1 MLLMIRRLLFMSAL
15 FALGACSQEER
26 RPNVI
31 LISIDSLRADHV
43 GCYGYERPTTPH
55 LDRFAAEGVR
65 FDEHI
70 SSSSW
75 TLPAH
80 ASLFTSV
87 PDSVHGCVESDGVAL
102 SPSFTTLAE
111 RFQSGGYS
119 TAGFYAGP
127 YLHSAFG
134 LGQGFDEYRYVAE
147 NAAEFGAAEV
157 RKWGLDPSAHARTH
171 KGVTNPLVYEAA
183 SAWLAE
189 REEPFFLFL
198 HFWDVHYDFTPPAP
212 WDTRFNP
219 GYNGPV
225 TGENFF
231 FDQSIRADMPAADR
245 QQLLALYDGE
255 IGWTDSFLGRLR
267 EELER
272 LGLADNTV
280 LAITSDHGT
289 EFFDHGGKGHRTTL
303 YEELIRVPFVL
314 WYPSALESAVVQT
327 QTRSIDVGPTL
338 LELADLPPLPDSSAS
353 SLLNLAR
360 GGTLQFDNL
369 AVSELYS
376 VGNRLRSVRIGQI
389 KIVLD
394 ENQPDAPLRW
404 YDLSLDPSEQRAR
417 HDFDQGAGQAAQLA
431 FLKAQAQLLEA
442 VSPRPGAPTAATLPP
457 SVLEALRAN
466 GYLGSEDED

>member
-1 MLLMIRRLLFMSAL
+1 MIRSLRIVPVLV
-15 FALGACSQEER
+15 ALGACSQEEQ

-43 GCYGYERPTTPH
+43 GCYGYERPTTPN

-65 FDEHI
+65 FNEHI

-102 SPSFTTLAE
+102 SPRFTTLAE
-111 RFQSGGYS
+111 RFKSAGYS

-127 YLHSAFG
+127 YLHGAFG

-147 NAAEFGAAEV
+147 DAAEFGAAEV
-157 RKWGLDPSAHARTH
+157 KRWGLDPRAHARTH
-171 KGVTNPLVYEAA
+171 KGVTNPQVHDAA
-183 SAWLAE
+183 SAWLAKQDG
-189 REEPFFLFL
+189 PFFLFL

-219 GYNGPV
+219 GYTGPV

-231 FDQSIRADMPAADR
+231 FDRSIRPDMPGADR

-255 IGWTDSFLGRLR
+255 VGWTDSFLGHLR
-267 EELER
+267 GELED
-272 LGLADNTV
+272 LGLDGNTV

-314 WYPSALESAVVQT
+314 WYPTSLGAAVVDV

-338 LELADLPPLPDSSAS
+338 LEIADLAPPSDSSAS
-353 SLLNLAR
+353 SLLDLAR
-360 GGTLQFDNL
+360 GGALEFDNL

-376 VGNRLRSVRIGQI
+376 VGNRLRSVRDG
-389 KIVLD
+389 KTKVLLD

-404 YDLSLDPSEQRAR
+404 YDLSFDPSEQRAR
-417 HDFDQGAGQAAQLA
+417 RDFDEGVGQMAHQN

-442 VSPRPGAPTAATLPP
+442 VAARPGAPTSASLPP

-466 GYLGSEDED
+466 GYLGSGDGD